1 MEENVLSQEQDELF
15 VDSNNEEEGLFDDYV
30 ADDTPVEETI
40 GENPEPAQTEEE
52 APETEVSNEPFLTI
66 QYDKQEYGLTHDE
79 AKELAEKGKNY
90 DRMRDKY
97 NNLYDSLDR
106 LAKLNEMDVEQYI
119 DRLNSTQTD
128 YMVNKEFNRLKQ
140 EHPEDNEDLLKEI
153 AQRRVQENLDLRQK
167 SYNEEQTRVADAQS
181 EQARREV
188 DKFLE
193 EYPEF
198 KNQDPSTVINSEIEG
213 YMRNGFTLLEAYN
226 KWAKMQEMSKKP
238 LEDAKQKTSQ
248 LNEENKRRS
257 LGNTSN
263 AGKTEADPFLIGLD
277 S

>member
-1 MEENVLSQEQDELF
+1 MNDDVLSQEQNETL
-15 VDSNNEEEGLFDDYV
+15 VALNEEEGLFDDYV
-30 ADDTPVEETI
+30 PEDTPVEETV
-40 GENPEPAQTEEE
+40 EESPEPAEAEEPVEE
-52 APETEVSNEPFLTI
+52 ANEPFLTI
-66 QYDKQEYGLTHDE
+66 QYDKQEYGLSRDE

-97 NNLYDSLDR
+97 NSLHDSLDR
-106 LAKLNEMDVEQYI
+106 LAKLNDMDVEQYI

-140 EHPEDNEDLLKEI
+140 EHPDDNEDLLKEI

-167 SYNEEQTRVADAQS
+167 TINEEQTRVADAQS

-226 KWAKMQEMSKKP
+226 KWARMQEMSKKP

-263 AGKTEADPFLIGLD
+263 AGKTEEDPFMKGFLTD
-277 S
+277 